1 MEVDMQTQLPD
12 DLLLLTDKMT
22 MATSVECRVP
32 FLDHRLV
39 ELSARMPARYKIR
52 GRHLK
57 YVLKKA
63 LAGVLP
69 DDVLHRAKRG
79 FGAPMGAW
87 LKNELGSYLGAVLSQ
102 RTIEERGFFRWS
114 HVDRTIAMHRRHERD
129 YTDHLLALMNFE
141 LWCRVY
147 VDGTSWADVTES
159 LRDKAVA

>member
-1 MEVDMQTQLPD
+1 
-12 DLLLLTDKMT
+12 
-22 MATSVECRVP
+22 
-32 FLDHRLV
+32 
-39 ELSARMPARYKIR
+39 MPARFKIR
-52 GRHLK
+52 NGRLK

-69 DDVLHRAKRG
+69 DSILNRPKRG

-87 LKNELGSYLGAVLSQ
+87 LKNELGTYMGAVLS
-102 RTIEERGFFRWS
+102 RSAIEERGFFSWS
-114 HVDRTIAMHRRHERD
+114 QVERAIKMHRSNERD

-147 VDGTSWADVTES
+147 LDGTAWSDISDS